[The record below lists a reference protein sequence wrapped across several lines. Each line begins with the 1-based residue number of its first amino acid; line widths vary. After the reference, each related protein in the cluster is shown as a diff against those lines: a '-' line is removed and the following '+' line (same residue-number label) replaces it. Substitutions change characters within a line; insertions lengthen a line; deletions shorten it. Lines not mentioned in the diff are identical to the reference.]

1 MRTRSRCRLPQI
13 AALCLALSY
22 GPAAG
27 RPLSL
32 DDLLK
37 LEDLGQAAIAPGGR
51 WLVAETLA
59 AHDTAPSFD
68 FDGYRQPALGRLR
81 IVDLDHPD
89 LAQPLIIPEAGAGY
103 VAGPF
108 SPRGRSMVVYRF
120 RDRTW
125 DTGVVDLVTRQV
137 RWLGLPTEQA
147 LYGRTVQWRSE
158 TELVLIALPTGTVP
172 LHLRTGWQATAR
184 LPDLWRRAAEGRVAA
199 VTLAGSGRFLDRR
212 RPAAPRRLLKVDLRS
227 GAVRTLAEGGFFDLE
242 LSSSGRYVAA
252 VADAEPL
259 QPKADAAVRVGTPA
273 HRRALTIVDLA
284 TGAVRT
290 PCEACDVLTH
300 LLAWSPA
307 GDALLMFARDRGQ
320 AWSAGRLLMIDAA
333 TGRLS
338 PAGHGVVQPDVAYT
352 AEGIAIVRADW
363 LGAQP
368 VVYGRRLGSKGRAD
382 WFRLGGAKA
391 INLTKGLSEPPP
403 TLSAI
408 DTKALLLVADGAAWQ
423 VDPTGEARR
432 LTDGRGRRARPIV
445 ALGLGERF
453 VVNAPPRR
461 GWLLTS
467 TPDAVERVTSDT
479 TSASFRIADDTA
491 FVALGDDQI
500 VVRMRDDHGV
510 QRLALTRRRG
520 PPLPVLTVN
529 AELAKVDGAE
539 IRELDHIGPAG
550 QALKSWLYLPPNRR
564 PGSRPP
570 LVVLP
575 YPGSMHPRPPVR
587 YAAGAPS
594 FTPNAQLLAA
604 HGYAVLV
611 PSLPRDRAT
620 GEPAA
625 GLADQ
630 ILKIVDVA
638 ADQGLVDR
646 DRLALWGHSFGGYA
660 ALVTATQTTRFRAI
674 IAQAAKADLI
684 SGWGSV
690 PPFYRMAPEDGY
702 PTTLHMGWAES
713 GQASLGSPPWRDPD
727 RYVRNS
733 PVLAADRIRTP
744 VFLIYGDQDFVTLA
758 QGEEMFAALYRQDK
772 DAILMTLWG
781 EGHIPSSPANIRVL
795 YTEVFDWLD
804 RALTAPAAGQ

>member
-1 MRTRSRCRLPQI
+1 MRTRSRRRLPQI
-13 AALCLALSY
+13 AALCLALSC
-22 GPAAG
+22 GPAAA

-68 FDGYRQPALGRLR
+68 FDGYRQPALGRLQ

-120 RDRTW
+120 RDRAW

-184 LPDLWRRAAEGRVAA
+184 LPDLWRQAAEGRVAA
-199 VTLAGSGRFLDRR
+199 VTLAGSGRFLDHR

-242 LSSSGRYVAA
+242 LSSTGRYVAA
-252 VADAEPL
+252 VAEAEPL
-259 QPKADAAVRVGTPA
+259 QPKADEAVRVGTPA

-284 TGAVRT
+284 TGAIRT
-290 PCEACDVLTH
+290 PCETCDVLTH

-307 GDALLMFARDRGQ
+307 GDALLVFARDRGQ
-320 AWSAGRLLMIDAA
+320 AWSAGRLLTIEAA
-333 TGRLS
+333 TSRISSVGR
-338 PAGHGVVQPDVAYT
+338 GVVQPDIAYT

-368 VVYGRRLGSKGRAD
+368 VVYGRRSGSKGRAD
-382 WFRLGGAKA
+382 WFRLGGASA
-391 INLTKGLSEPPP
+391 TNLTERLPEAPP

-408 DTKALLLVADGAAWQ
+408 DTNALLLVADGAAWQ
-423 VDPTGEARR
+423 VNPTGGARR
-432 LTDGRGRRARPIV
+432 LTNGRGRRAQTFG

-467 TPDAVERVTSDT
+467 APDAVERVAADT
-479 TSASFRIADDTA
+479 TPASFRIADGA
-491 FVALGDDQI
+491 AAVALGDDRL
-500 VVRMRDDHGV
+500 VVRTRDGHGV
-510 QRLALTRRRG
+510 QQLVLMRSG
-520 PPLPVLTVN
+520 SPLPVLTVN
-529 AELAKVDGAE
+529 AALAEVDGAE
-539 IRELDHIGPAG
+539 IRELDHIGPNG
-550 QALKSWLYLPPNRR
+550 QALKSWLYLPPNRP

-575 YPGSMHPRPPVR
+575 YPGSIHLRPPLR
-587 YAAGAPS
+587 YAAGVPS

-611 PSLPRDRAT
+611 PSLPRDRAA

-625 GLADQ
+625 DLADQ

-638 ADQGLVDR
+638 TDRGLVDR

-690 PPFYRMAPEDGY
+690 PPFYRMASEEGY

-772 DAILMTLWG
+772 DAVLMTLWG
-781 EGHIPSSPANIRVL
+781 EGHIPSSPANIRAL
-795 YTEVFDWLD
+795 YAEVFDWLD
-804 RALTAPAAGQ
+804 RTLNAPAAGQ